1 MSGFGSILVANRG
14 EIALRVMRTAKTHGY
29 RTIAIY
35 SEADAEAPH
44 VRFADDAVPVGPAPA
59 AESYLSIDRVMA
71 AAQAS
76 GAEAVHPG
84 YGFLSE
90 NAEFARACDAAGI
103 TYIGPH
109 ADAIEVMGNKAEAKR
124 RMIAAGVP
132 CVPGYQGENQSDRAF
147 AEAAE
152 DIGFPVMIKAAAGG
166 GGRGM
171 RLVHTSDDF
180 NQGLKRAR
188 REALNAFGSDEL
200 ILEKAIIR
208 PRHVEVQVFGDRHG
222 TIIHFGERDC
232 SIQRR
237 HQKVIEEAP
246 SPAVSAELRGL
257 IGAAAVEA
265 ARSIDYDNA
274 GTVEFLLGNDGAF
287 YFLEMN
293 TRLQVEHPVT
303 EMITGHD
310 LVALQIAVAQG
321 EPLGLTQD
329 DIELYGHAIE
339 ARLYAEDPAKGF
351 LPATGSIELWRAPQ
365 GEGIRTDAGLE
376 TGQNI
381 SPYYDPLL
389 AKIVAWGES
398 RDQARR
404 RLISALT
411 QTVLFGPASNR
422 VFLANVLAT
431 PGFADGSATTAFIED
446 ELGPDD
452 MTGPEPSAEHA
463 AAACVLRYCADRE
476 AALAASIGVSA
487 ALCNWSSSGVLSTR
501 YAVTSGALTFDL
513 RVSPTGHA
521 SYRVVHG
528 DGATDVDVLSQEATA
543 AILRVDGRQRRVDG
557 FYTNGRSLCL
567 SLDGHSCAYELMTG
581 TGGAQADAADGSRV
595 TAPMHGNLIEVLVAS
610 GAKVSKGTRLAV
622 LEAMKMQHEI
632 VSRVDGKVVE
642 AHCKAGAQVAAG
654 DLLFAIEDA

>member
-1 MSGFGSILVANRG
+1 M
-14 EIALRVMRTAKTHGY
+14 
-29 RTIAIY
+29 
-35 SEADAEAPH
+35 
-44 VRFADDAVPVGPAPA
+44 
-59 AESYLSIDRVMA
+59 
-71 AAQAS
+71 
-76 GAEAVHPG
+76 
-84 YGFLSE
+84 
-90 NAEFARACDAAGI
+90 
-103 TYIGPH
+103 
-109 ADAIEVMGNKAEAKR
+109 
-124 RMIAAGVP
+124 
-132 CVPGYQGENQSDRAF
+132 
-147 AEAAE
+147 
-152 DIGFPVMIKAAAGG
+152 
-166 GGRGM
+166 
-171 RLVHTSDDF
+171 
-180 NQGLKRAR
+180 
-188 REALNAFGSDEL
+188 
-200 ILEKAIIR
+200 
-208 PRHVEVQVFGDRHG
+208 
-222 TIIHFGERDC
+222 
-232 SIQRR
+232 
-237 HQKVIEEAP
+237 IEEAP

-274 GTVEFLLGNDGAF
+274 GTVEFLLGNDGDF

-310 LVALQIAVAQG
+310 LVALQVAVAQG

-329 DIELYGHAIE
+329 DIALYGHAIE

-381 SPYYDPLL
+381 SPYYDPML
-389 AKIVAWGES
+389 AKVVAWGES

-452 MTGPEPSAEHA
+452 MTEPEPSAEHA

-487 ALCNWSSSGVLSTR
+487 ALCNWSSGGVLSTR

-513 RVSPTGHA
+513 TVSPTGHA

-528 DGATDVDVLSQEATA
+528 DGATDVDVLSREAPA

-557 FYTNGRSLCL
+557 FSTNGRSLRL
-567 SLDGHSCAYELMTG
+567 SLDGHSCAYELITG
-581 TGGAQADAADGSRV
+581 AGGAQADAADGSRV
-595 TAPMHGNLIEVLVAS
+595 TAPMHGNLVEVLVAS
-610 GAKVSKGTRLAV
+610 GAKVSKGTRLAG
-622 LEAMKMQHEI
+622 
-632 VSRVDGKVVE
+632 SR
-642 AHCKAGAQVAAG
+642 G
-654 DLLFAIEDA
+654 DEDAARNRLTG